1 MLSDDEL
8 ETLCGMLKVEVYD
21 SGKTIFNEGDP
32 GNKLY
37 FIIKGVV
44 QIEKSVDEANY
55 TRLARLKEGEVL
67 GEIALLD
74 ASPRSASA
82 TAYMDSELYVLTR
95 SQLDS
100 LIKTQ
105 PMIAAK
111 LFEGVSRVLAQRLRF
126 ADDEITQ
133 LTKRL
138 YYF

>member
-8 ETLCGMLKVEVYD
+8 ETLTGMLKSETYQ

-32 GNKLY
+32 GSKLY
-37 FIIKGVV
+37 FIISGVV

-74 ASPRSASA
+74 SSPRSASA
-82 TAYMDSELYVLTR
+82 TAYMDTEVYVLTR
-95 SQLDS
+95 SQLNA
-100 LIKTQ
+100 LFKTH
-105 PMIAAK
+105 PLIAAK
-111 LFEGVSRVLAQRLRF
+111 LFEGISRSLAQRLRF